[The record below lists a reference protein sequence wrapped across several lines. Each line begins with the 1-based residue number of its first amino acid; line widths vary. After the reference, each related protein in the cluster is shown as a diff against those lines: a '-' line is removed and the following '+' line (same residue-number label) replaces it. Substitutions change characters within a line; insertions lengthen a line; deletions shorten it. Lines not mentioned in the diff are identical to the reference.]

1 VPDTSAHAI
10 THAIGPDP
18 SDSLTACPAST
29 PADLLGRFRVFLR
42 AEDGNL
48 VAHGFGNQRITIP
61 AASIGHIIQFRQ
73 IRGEGS
79 PALLV
84 LDHDGRMLL
93 RATGRWDVNGE
104 VAAICSALKLPRPE
118 FDFRPI
124 YRRSNKGNKRYRMRI
139 PPKAPDYHRLHV
151 VPRTTALLAI
161 LAFLFGLLCCGL
173 AATAGVAL
181 IMLFPPSLGAFRSL
195 LAIAAAFGGVIA
207 AAWLVLRGIATF
219 RYAMMWWYA
228 TRTAGSPAPA
238 WRFFQYKKNRMWRSG
253 LATLAIVASIPAVL
267 ITGPILGLVSLAH
280 GFSDQALVSTL
291 RQHGVRTLGIVMD
304 DPNYDQMVAPQ
315 PDQAVVHTQLAFYRP
330 GKVFTEV
337 LDPGIGGQHW
347 PINSQQIVTIVYNPA
362 NPDQA
367 AVLGQITGSPW
378 GGAPIT
384 NVIVGGI
391 LTLTLPFLVWALVAR
406 ITQLRRRRL
415 SGLLPLGP

>member
-1 VPDTSAHAI
+1 VPVTSAHAI

-18 SDSLTACPAST
+18 SDSLTACPANT
-29 PADLLGRFRVFLR
+29 PTDLLGRFRVFLH

-73 IRGEGS
+73 MRSDDS

-93 RATGRWDVNGE
+93 RANGRWDVSGE

-118 FDFRPI
+118 YKPWLP
-124 YRRSNKGNKRYRMRI
+124 YRKGNKRYREQI
-139 PPKAPDYHRLHV
+139 PPKAPGYRRLHL
-151 VPRTTALLAI
+151 VPRTAAWLAI
-161 LAFLFGLLCCGL
+161 PAVLFGLLCCGL
-173 AATAGVAL
+173 AAAAGVAL
-181 IMLFPPSLGAFRSL
+181 IMLFPPSLGAFRGL

-219 RYAMMWWYA
+219 RYALMWWYA

-238 WRFFQYKKNRMWRSG
+238 WRFFRYKKNRKWRSG

-315 PDQAVVHTQLAFYRP
+315 PDQAVVHAQLAFHRP

-347 PINSQQIVTIVYNPA
+347 PINSHQLVTIVYNPA

-406 ITQLRRRRL
+406 ITWLRRRRL
-415 SGLLPLGP
+415 SDLMPLGS